1 MALTDG
7 AIRAHSP
14 SAVVYKN
21 LLEGRAHERYAN
33 LAAETIRVHAPPT
46 LQDDYLTA
54 MAETTRSASGGLFQ
68 GLPMLCG
75 WRDLSSRVTRADAD
89 NIASCQQLEYCLL

>member
-1 MALTDG
+1 M
-7 AIRAHSP
+7 IRARSP
-14 SAVVYKN
+14 SAVIYKKV
-21 LLEGRAHERYAN
+21 LDGRAHERYAN
-33 LAAETIRVHAPPT
+33 LPAETIWVHAPPT

-54 MAETTRSASGGLFQ
+54 MAETTRSASSGLFQ

-89 NIASCQQLEYCLL
+89 DAASCQQLEYCLL